1 MFCLLKDTKFEWYV
15 SFFLESIIFMHN
27 SFVIDMTNY
36 LILNFDDPGPYGA
49 SRYSDHTLPEVLKL
63 WREKKRCTGDNSI
76 WLISLKNVE
85 ILRVTNILLHLL
97 YPGVIGAVAACSK
110 LSESLPSLNTKQKV
124 SAFASLGFNLASPL
138 ACPTFSA
145 SASKYLV

>member
-1 MFCLLKDTKFEWYV
+1 STNCILCCIFCLYSTRMFCLLKDTKFEWYV

-63 WREKKRCTGDNSI
+63 
-76 WLISLKNVE
+76 
-85 ILRVTNILLHLL
+85 
-97 YPGVIGAVAACSK
+97 
-110 LSESLPSLNTKQKV
+110 
-124 SAFASLGFNLASPL
+124 
-138 ACPTFSA
+138 
-145 SASKYLV
+145 